1 MTAGTKETATSSADF
16 LARTYDLEM
25 AKGFVTSTPKPSDLF
40 YEHSGEG
47 SGELDAVDAEVHA
60 SGMTQQL
67 GKEAPHVS
75 DRPWKNIPRFQVLKL
90 LLLMDSRQFPW
101 CCRSILSRM
110 KALPGAASTLAST
123 ASYERATEGAADS
136 FQDHFGDSRIQC

>member
-25 AKGFVTSTPKPSDLF
+25 AKGFVTSTLKPSDLF

-60 SGMTQQL
+60 SGMTQATRQ
-67 GKEAPHVS
+67 GSTTFVS
-75 DRPWKNIPRFQVLKL
+75 DRP
-90 LLLMDSRQFPW
+90 
-101 CCRSILSRM
+101 
-110 KALPGAASTLAST
+110 
-123 ASYERATEGAADS
+123 
-136 FQDHFGDSRIQC
+136 